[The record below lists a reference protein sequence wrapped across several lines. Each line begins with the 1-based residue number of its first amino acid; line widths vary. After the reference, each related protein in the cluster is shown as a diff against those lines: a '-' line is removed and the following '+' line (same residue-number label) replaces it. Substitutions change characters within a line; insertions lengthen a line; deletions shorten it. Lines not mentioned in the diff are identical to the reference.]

1 MKTGN
6 DYFSEYKAIKD
17 ISAENLSVVELDV
30 QISMLSLDNDIIVN
44 KYKYEHSISKE
55 DFELFNNIY

>member
-6 DYFSEYKAIKD
+6 DYFNEYKAIKD
-17 ISAENLSVVELDV
+17 MSAEKLSVVKLDI
-30 QISMLSLDNDIIVN
+30 QISMLGLDNDIIVN

>member
-1 MKTGN
+1 MKTDN

-17 ISAENLSVVELDV
+17 MIVENLSVVKLDV
-30 QISMLSLDNDIIVN
+30 QISMLGLDNDIIVN